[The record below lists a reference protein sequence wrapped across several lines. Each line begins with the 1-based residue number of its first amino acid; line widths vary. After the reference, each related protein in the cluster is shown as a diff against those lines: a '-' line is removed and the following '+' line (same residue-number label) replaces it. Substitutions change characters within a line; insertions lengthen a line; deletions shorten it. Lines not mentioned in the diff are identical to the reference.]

1 MINQTEI
8 KPAVFLKA
16 LESLAVEKQITSSE
30 IATVLKES
38 IIKAYTKDDPDYRLE
53 VNIDLTSGN
62 IALFHLLKVVQQ
74 ETEDFDDIHEILLE
88 DAMKMPANAKFDD
101 YVKKEIAFTS
111 ISKNTVR
118 YILQIFKQRVT
129 ELSNKKIIEEWAP
142 KVGQVIFA
150 EYEKQEERGGG
161 IVDLVTT
168 KGLLDR
174 HNTLKGEV
182 LKPGE
187 KYWFA
192 IKSVAHQSHGWPI
205 ILSRTDGAILK
216 HMLVENIPEIADG
229 TIEIK
234 NITRMAGQKSKV
246 AVISN
251 NPEFDPIGAIV
262 GKQGEKIKMISKVLY
277 GEIIDILV
285 WSEDPRQIVVNAIA
299 PVRVLGINIV
309 EDSEREKSMEVIVDD
324 DYLPNV
330 IGRAGI
336 NVKLIARLTGWNI
349 DIKSVSQAN
358 EEGIEYARID
368 LIAQGQINSLHRSR
382 ITRKKEGRIASVNSQ
397 RQAFPTRSTKAISYT
412 TKVANVDEIEVD
424 LDLPPP
430 PKKRY
435 EEVYQPSVEPEVF
448 SKSIPPVNIGDDL
461 QVNNNVDV
469 NQTVIQDSHEQTE
482 AKANSITTLIA
493 EIDIA
498 NEPKRA
504 MKEVKTQA
512 TKDKKKKDK
521 DAKPKKSQRK
531 SLDDFALLD
540 FDNLDAKNDS

>member
-74 ETEDFDDIHEILLE
+74 ETEDFDDIHEILWE
-88 DAMKMPANAKFDD
+88 DAMKMQANAKLDD
-101 YVKKEIAFTS
+101 YVKKEIPFTS

-161 IVDLVTT
+161 IVNLVTT
-168 KGLLDR
+168 KGFLDR

-192 IKSVAHQSHGWPI
+192 IKNVAHQSHGWPI
-205 ILSRTDGAILK
+205 ILSRSDGAILK
-216 HMLVENIPEIADG
+216 HMLAENIPEIADG

-336 NVKLIARLTGWNI
+336 NVKLIARLTGWNV

-382 ITRKKEGRIASVNSQ
+382 ITRRKEGRTALTNSQ

-435 EEVYQPSVEPEVF
+435 EEVYQPSVEPEVLP
-448 SKSIPPVNIGDDL
+448 KSMPPVNIDHDL
-461 QVNNNVDV
+461 QDNNNIDV
-469 NQTVIQDSHEQTE
+469 HQATVQDSHEQNE

-504 MKEVKTQA
+504 MKEVKTQV